1 MMQFITPSWGICGPC
16 DAALI
21 HIPIRGSDFL
31 MSTTDEA
38 VTVES
43 TEPTTDPVAD
53 EAVEPVSPEDP
64 DAGAKK
70 ALVAERSARKAA
82 ERELAQMKAQLE
94 LKDRP
99 AEEQALE
106 QARAEARAE
115 AKAKAD
121 ARILKSE
128 LKAIAASKL
137 ADPSDA
143 HLYIDLTQFE
153 VDDDGEV
160 DSDALSAAVVDLL
173 ARKPHLAA
181 AGQPRFQG
189 GGDGGSRPPAKPDV
203 SLDEQIEA
211 AQKARNFPLVATLKQ
226 QKAAKKG

>member
-1 MMQFITPSWGICGPC
+1 
-16 DAALI
+16 
-21 HIPIRGSDFL
+21 

-43 TEPTTDPVAD
+43 TEPT
-53 EAVEPVSPEDP
+53 EPVVEVETPEPVEDP

-70 ALVAERSARKAA
+70 ALVAERAARKAA
-82 ERELAQMKAQLE
+82 ERELAALKAAAE
-94 LKDRP
+94 LRDKP

-115 AKAKAD
+115 AKEKAD
-121 ARILKSE
+121 VRILRSE
-128 LKAIAASKL
+128 LKALAAGKL

-143 HLYIDLTQFE
+143 HLYIDLSKYD

-160 DSDALSAAVVDLL
+160 DSEALNEAIADLL

-181 AGQPRFQG
+181 GEPARFQG
-189 GGDGGSRPPAKPDV
+189 GGDGGARPAPKPDE
-203 SLDEQIEA
+203 SIDDAIKA
-211 AQKARNFPLVATLKQ
+211 AQAARNFALVATLKQ
-226 QKAAKKG
+226 QKAAQKG